1 LLDEH
6 RANRMAALSA
16 ATRRTSG
23 GVAGRTLVARMTG
36 DGRVPVEAMARAA
49 EAGGLAIGDV
59 AVVGDVDAPGGAGDP
74 LVIGLN
80 VKRKAPDAVAWL
92 LARGVIDARQARAAG
107 LVMRDRDR
115 AGLRVRLSATP
126 WAALIGLGVRVA
138 GGAADPDAAARA
150 VLVQAE
156 SQDSLRRLWGRLQ
169 RAERVVL
176 WEIAVE
182 GAALGE
188 AGLALCKRLEKGA
201 LSRSA
206 RERLARRTLLSAL
219 DHAAA
224 HYEGVD
230 RNAVRNAQKAQFP
243 KP

>member
-1 LLDEH
+1 
-6 RANRMAALSA
+6 MAALSA

-23 GVAGRTLVARMTG
+23 GVEGRTLVARLTG

-49 EAGGLAIGDV
+49 EAGGLEVGAVMGV
-59 AVVGDVDAPGGAGDP
+59 AVDGVDGTAP
-74 LVIGLN
+74 VIGVGLN
-80 VKRKAPDAVAWL
+80 VRRRAPDAVAWL
-92 LARGVIDARQARAAG
+92 KARGVIDARQARAAG
-107 LVMRDRDR
+107 LFMRERDR

-138 GGAADPDAAARA
+138 GGAVDPDAAARA
-150 VLVQAE
+150 AVAQRE
-156 SQDSLRRLWGRLQ
+156 SQAGLRALWGRLG

-201 LSRSA
+201 LSKSA
-206 RERLARRTLLSAL
+206 RERWARRCLLNAL
-219 DHAAA
+219 SVAADY
-224 HYEGVD
+224 YEGVD
-230 RNAVRNAQKAQFP
+230 RNAARNAQKAQFP
-243 KP
+243 EP